1 MEIQKRTILSG
12 FVLLSIIISNL
23 FFFLTVPV
31 WAGGSKD
38 KGNGKIALIRKAGK
52 LVVGTSADY
61 PPYEFHTLRN
71 GKDEVAGFD
80 IAIGKEIAKDLG
92 VKLELKDM
100 RFENLIPSLQNGTID
115 LILAGMI
122 PTTERRQL
130 ADFSNI
136 YYHSVQGILIRAAD
150 KEKYSTIDS
159 LKTARIS
166 AQRGT
171 IQVDIAKT
179 YLLGLPEGQAPV
191 PQADTAPPESVLS
204 EAGTI
209 RNLILDLKSGKTDAV
224 LVEQPVGRAYIAKNP
239 DLFLSPVSFK
249 DEEGGTAIAIKKGD
263 TDLLLAVDKT
273 IARLIAAKKID
284 QFVVEA
290 NELVEN

>member
-12 FVLLSIIISNL
+12 FILLIISSSL
-23 FFFLTVPV
+23 FFFLTIPV

-52 LVVGTSADY
+52 IVVGTSADY

-71 GKDEVAGFD
+71 GKDELVGLD
-80 IAIGKEIAKDLG
+80 MAIGKEIAKELG
-92 VKLELKDM
+92 VKIDFKDM
-100 RFENLIPSLQNGTID
+100 RFENLLPSLQKGTID
-115 LILAGMI
+115 LIIAGMI
-122 PTTERRQL
+122 PTAERRQL
-130 ADFSNI
+130 ADFSSI
-136 YYHSVQGILIRAAD
+136 YYHTVQGILIRAAD
-150 KEKYSTIDS
+150 KDKYRTVDS

-179 YLLGLPEGQAPV
+179 YILAVPEGQP
-191 PQADTAPPESVLS
+191 PEAPPPVFS

-209 RNLILDLKSGKTDAV
+209 RSLIQDLNNGKTDAV
-224 LVEQPVGRAYIAKNP
+224 VVEQPVARFFIAKNP
-239 DLFLSPVSFK
+239 DLFLSTVSFK
-249 DEEGGTAIAIKKGD
+249 DEEGGTAIAIKKGNS
-263 TDLLLAVDKT
+263 DLLQAVEKT
-273 IARLIAAKKID
+273 ITRLIAAKKID